1 MEGVKTVVGRKRLDV
16 KAMSEEERLE
26 YIERKRELNRNHV
39 KKHYYE
45 VIKSDPERYQQFLEK
60 CKKHNN
66 VYYHNKIS
74 V

>member
-1 MEGVKTVVGRKRLDV
+1 MTDEK
-16 KAMSEEERLE
+16 RLE

-39 KKHYYE
+39 KQHYYE
-45 VIKSDPERYQQFLEK
+45 VVKADPERYQQFLEK

-66 VYYHNKIS
+66 IYYHNKIS